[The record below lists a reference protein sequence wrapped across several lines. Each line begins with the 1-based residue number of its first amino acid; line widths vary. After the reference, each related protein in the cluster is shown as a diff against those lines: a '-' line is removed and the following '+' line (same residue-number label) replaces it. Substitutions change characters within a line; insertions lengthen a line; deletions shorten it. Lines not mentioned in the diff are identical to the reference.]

1 MLNNYFG
8 MFYLSNSLDKEND
21 CESDGLKEWLRDVF
35 QVLLL
40 IAQLLLYADQIGG
53 DSVNNK
59 SQWNPFNAGN
69 LLDFSS
75 IYIERNTP
83 NPVYTRNLTIEIN

>member
-8 MFYLSNSLDKEND
+8 MFYLSNSSDREND

-35 QVLLL
+35 PVLPL

-53 DSVNNK
+53 NSVNIK
-59 SQWNPFNAGN
+59 SQWNHSMQVFY
-69 LLDFSS
+69 S
-75 IYIERNTP
+75 IPVRCMYIERNTL
-83 NPVYTRNLTIEIN
+83 NPV